1 MKTQKKQKQSKL
13 TADQSKLLFNF
24 NKAYE
29 NKKIYT
35 KLTADLKDSAVT
47 IVDANGGQVFTTQG
61 RQCPPEGKRSTV
73 DRDSEKPHSQGN
85 FATESQCGRSLHTS
99 ARKQMRDRRTI
110 GLLVVVL

>member
-1 MKTQKKQKQSKL
+1 MKTLKKTKQSKL

-47 IVDANGGQVFTTQG
+47 IVDANGGQVFTTHKGYNVHAQTKHKEYNTIDI
-61 RQCPPEGKRSTV
+61 QKLKDEYPSVYTACKTKEVHSITLEVNTV
-73 DRDSEKPHSQGN
+73 K
-85 FATESQCGRSLHTS
+85 
-99 ARKQMRDRRTI
+99 I
-110 GLLVVVL
+110 

>member
-13 TADQSKLLFNF
+13 TAEQSKLLFNF

-47 IVDANGGQVFTTQG
+47 IVDANGGQVFTTHKGYNVHAQTKHKDYLTIDLVKLKEE
-61 RQCPPEGKRSTV
+61 QPEIYKQYKTKKVESITLEVNTV
-73 DRDSEKPHSQGN
+73 K
-85 FATESQCGRSLHTS
+85 
-99 ARKQMRDRRTI
+99 I
-110 GLLVVVL
+110 

>member
-13 TADQSKLLFNF
+13 TAEQSKLLFNF

-47 IVDANGGQVFTTQG
+47 IVDANGGQVFTTHKGHNVHAQTKHKEYYTIDLKKL
-61 RQCPPEGKRSTV
+61 QEDHPSIYNKYKTKEVHSITLEVNTV
-73 DRDSEKPHSQGN
+73 K
-85 FATESQCGRSLHTS
+85 
-99 ARKQMRDRRTI
+99 I
-110 GLLVVVL
+110 